1 MFFSYSNPSPISL
14 LTVPQNQKQKIT
26 RAAGENSE
34 TLEPLG
40 NAGGNI
46 EQGSLWGKHGSC
58 SGNNMQDREMAR
70 SVQCPLNKH
79 EDLHLTQ
86 NPHKKMDVMTHC
98 CNPSTGEVDGKSL
111 GLTE

>member
-1 MFFSYSNPSPISL
+1 MVSL
-14 LTVPQNQKQKIT
+14 LTVPQNQKQKMT

-40 NAGGNI
+40 SGGGNG
-46 EQGSLWGKHGSC
+46 EQCSHWRKHGSC

-79 EDLHLTQ
+79 EDLNLTQ
-86 NPHKKMDVMTHC
+86 NPHKKMGVVAHS